1 MDAKKFVTEDEALGR
16 GVSLDSLVK
25 EQEEQGYVL
34 RNEFTHEAVG
44 KVKVMYHKEWLKE
57 IEAKL
62 SRKHR
67 GDLVRDITINDG
79 DEIHYLVI
87 GKDDTWRRLSCS
99 SDDV

>member
-1 MDAKKFVTEDEALGR
+1 MKKKFVTEDEALGR

-44 KVKVMYHKEWLKE
+44 KVKVMYHKDWLKS

-62 SRKHR
+62 SNQHK
-67 GDLVRDITINDG
+67 GYLIRDVMVDG
-79 DEIHYLVI
+79 ADNIHYIVVD
-87 GKDDTWRRLSCS
+87 KDDSWRRLSCS
-99 SDDV
+99 GDI

>member
-1 MDAKKFVTEDEALGR
+1 MKKKFVTEDEALGR

-44 KVKVMYHKEWLKE
+44 KVKVMYHKEWLKD

-62 SRKHR
+62 KRNH
-67 GDLVRDITINDG
+67 GGALIRDVTIDG
-79 DEIHYLVI
+79 ADNIHYIVVN
-87 GKDDTWRRLSCS
+87 KDDTWMRKSCGG
-99 SDDV
+99 DI